1 LMNAWHSIT
10 PENAVY
16 CLLSFEGPD
25 PYSRAGGLGTR
36 VTELSRTLAETGY
49 QTHLF
54 FVGDPEKPAR
64 ERTCDGRLSLWRV
77 VQDVSRYYLQ
87 GVYDGEH
94 EKHTVYSTVVP
105 HLVVQEVAQPA
116 IEQQKIVIVIGED
129 WHTAEAM
136 WRISDMLFW
145 RGIRRHALLLW
156 NANNVFGFE
165 HIDWAR
171 LRMTTHITTVSRY
184 MKYRLWEYGVNALVI
199 PNGIPSRYLEPVD
212 ASLVHALR
220 QPLGGRLLLTKVGR
234 FDPGKNW
241 IPAIQAV
248 AKLKHLNLRPLFV
261 MRGGIE
267 PHGHEVIAEIERL
280 RLRHVDLHVSPNI
293 PHDAVVRKITAAAAE
308 ADIVNLCFFVP
319 EPVLRALFCASDAVL
334 ANSRHEPFGLVGL
347 EVMAAGGIAF
357 TGSTGEDYAQ
367 HLLNAITLDTDSPD
381 EIVGHL
387 LYLREHPAIARNL
400 RRVGRITARFYLWD
414 AILEKLQSKLQH
426 FIMSNQLG

>member
-1 LMNAWHSIT
+1 MEQQYTMT
-10 PENAVY
+10 PENTVY
-16 CLLSFEGPD
+16 CLLAFEGPD

-36 VTELSRTLAETGY
+36 VTELGRTLAEKGY

-64 ERTCDGRLSLWRV
+64 EQWCGGHLTLWRV
-77 VQDVSRYYLQ
+77 VQEVSRYYLR
-87 GVYDGEH
+87 GVYDGEQ
-94 EKHTVYSTVVP
+94 EKLAVYSTIVP
-105 HLVVQEVAQPA
+105 HLVVQEVALPA
-116 IEQQKIVIVIGED
+116 IGQQKIVIVMGED
-129 WHTAEAM
+129 WHTAESM

-145 RGIRRHALLLW
+145 RGVRRHAVLLW

-165 HIDWAR
+165 HVDWTR

-184 MKYRLWEYGVNALVI
+184 MKYRLWEYGVNAIVI
-199 PNGIPSRYLEPVD
+199 PNGIPSRFLQPAD
-212 ASLVHALR
+212 SALVRAFR
-220 QPLGGRLLLTKVGR
+220 QPLGDRLLLTKVGR

-241 IPAIQAV
+241 IPAVQAV
-248 AKLKHLNLRPLFV
+248 AKLKHLNFRPLLV

-267 PHGHEVIAEIERL
+267 PHGHKVFEEIDRL
-280 RLRHVDLHVSPNI
+280 QLRHVDLHITPNTPYEAI
-293 PHDAVVRKITAAAAE
+293 VRKITAAARE
-308 ADIVNLCFFVP
+308 ADVVNLQFFIP
-319 EPVLRALFCASDAVL
+319 EPVQRALFCASDAVL

-387 LYLREHPAIARNL
+387 IYLKEHPAIARNL

-414 AILEKLQSKLQH
+414 AVLEKLQSKLQH
-426 FIMSNQLG
+426 FLMGNQPG